1 MIIQLKDIDE
11 WTAQDFIRYIRSQC
25 NLKGIEYT
33 AKTKQSF
40 MILGRTFKLLKLNN
54 KSKSWLKNKIDLFLN
69 SETTDTVTNLLFINY
84 LTRTFPKQINDNT
97 IKNLPKVS
105 KISEDVKRKLIMLK
119 AVI

>member
-1 MIIQLKDIDE
+1 MIIQLKDIDD
-11 WTAQDFIRYIRSQC
+11 WTVQDFVRYIKSQC

-54 KSKSWLKNKIDLFLN
+54 KSKSWLKSKIDLFLN
-69 SETTDTVTNLLFINY
+69 SETTDVVTNLLFINY
-84 LTRTFPKQINDNT
+84 LTRTFPKQLNDNT